1 MDNNSEQQGLS
12 FLYNDSEVPN
22 YHNVDTMEM
31 RCLLRSILETN
42 QENIALT
49 REITNILPK
58 LNLELKTLPNDIK
71 EGLDKVISIMKAEKI
86 LEFDEIAI
94 CIARQRKEIEEK
106 AQQREE
112 RHLLQMHNELCKN
125 RARLLKKLDHLEESV
140 HSLENTIT
148 TGKNDDLYCNMMFLS
163 AKLKEY
169 QQTEKKLETD
179 LNDMEVEE
187 LYPEKIL
194 EKHKLYLELLSDL
207 ANVKQFLDPYHD
219 LPPNLTEAKLMLESK
234 RKEFKELEQQI
245 FHRMND

>member
-1 MDNNSEQQGLS
+1 
-12 FLYNDSEVPN
+12 
-22 YHNVDTMEM
+22 MEM
-31 RCLLRSILETN
+31 RCLLKGILETN

-49 REITNILPK
+49 KEITNILSK

-71 EGLDKVISIMKAEKI
+71 EGLDKVVSIMKVEKI

-94 CIARQRKEIEEK
+94 SIARQRREIEEK
-106 AQQREE
+106 TRQREE
-112 RHLLQMHNELCKN
+112 RRLLQMHNELCKN
-125 RARLLKKLDHLEESV
+125 RARLLKKLDYLEESV
-140 HSLENTIT
+140 HSLENTIV

-169 QQTEKKLETD
+169 QETEKKLETD

-207 ANVKQFLDPYHD
+207 ANVNQFLDPYHD